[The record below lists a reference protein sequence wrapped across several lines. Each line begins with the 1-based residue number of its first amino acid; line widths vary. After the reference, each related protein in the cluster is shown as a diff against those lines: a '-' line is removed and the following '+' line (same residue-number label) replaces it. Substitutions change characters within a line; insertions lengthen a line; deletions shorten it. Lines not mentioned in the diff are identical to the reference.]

1 MSDDDWGDD
10 DDDWGDDAGGDDDGD
25 WGKGANDEW
34 DDNAMEFEQMED
46 EFANN
51 QQLSEVEQLFEEA
64 DSLMSLRRKPD
75 ALAEFKKFLEASKKD
90 NHPKP
95 QLLLEALSKMVQ
107 LCVDLEQKEESV
119 RYYKELL
126 SCLKDGS
133 HSQNE
138 KKTAISDVLSQF
150 DLGRNKVA
158 EDFYI
163 LTIDSIRDDERL
175 WFDFSI
181 ELSHSYL
188 ELKKWDMLNPLIEQL
203 HDACKKDGVDD
214 TSKAD
219 LLIQIYA
226 VKIEQMFATGNTEQ
240 LESIYHLTKRLS
252 ANVGDHRSAPI
263 LAEFNGKYHAEQ
275 RDFQKSY
282 AEFFQAIKYA
292 DPDRGK
298 LCVKY
303 LVCVT
308 MLGEENTDPFASRE
322 VKIYETDRTVAP
334 MVKLYHF
341 FNENNIKEFDDL
353 VKYEEEKICADPFIS
368 KLIPA
373 IRVKLRKKTLVAILK
388 PYRKVKLKWLAE
400 QLYYDMSQTENL
412 LIGMI
417 LDKSI
422 LARINQVDQTLEIR
436 KSQSTV
442 VYNQL
447 KAWMRALT
455 FRQQNLCSQIGRL
468 EYMRPSSVQDSFMS

>member
-1 MSDDDWGDD
+1 MSEDDDWGDD
-10 DDDWGDDAGGDDDGD
+10 DDDWGDEEGGDDGWEADDG
-25 WGKGANDEW
+25 N
-34 DDNAMEFEQMED
+34 MEFEEED
-46 EFANN
+46 EFNVIGQ

-64 DSLMSLRRKPD
+64 DSLMSLRRKPE
-75 ALAEFKKFLEASKKD
+75 ALDEFKKFLALSAKE

-95 QLLLEALSKMVQ
+95 QKLLEALSKMVQ
-107 LCVDLEQKEESV
+107 LCVDLDFADESV
-119 RYYKELL
+119 KYYKELL
-126 SCLKDGS
+126 SCLQEGS

-138 KKTAISDVLSQF
+138 KKAAISDVLSHF
-150 DLGRNKVA
+150 DLGETQVA

-163 LTIDSIRDDERL
+163 LTIESIRDDERL

-188 ELKKWDMLNPLIEQL
+188 ELKNWQKLDPLIESL
-203 HDACKKDGVDD
+203 HSACKINGYDD
-214 TSKAD
+214 PSKAD

-226 VKIEQMFATGNTEQ
+226 VKIEQMFATGNTDQ
-240 LESIYHLTKRLS
+240 LENIYHLTKKLS

-275 RDFQKSY
+275 RDFRKAY

-292 DPDRGK
+292 DQDRGK

-322 VKIYETDRTVAP
+322 VKIYESDNAVAP
-334 MVKLYHF
+334 MVKLYNF
-341 FNENNIKEFDDL
+341 FNENNIYDFDKL
-353 VKYEEEKICADPFIS
+353 LKAEEQSLCSDPFIA
-368 KLIPA
+368 KLMPKIKF
-373 IRVKLRKKTLVAILK
+373 KLRKKTVVATLK
-388 PYRKVKLKWLAE
+388 PYRKVRLKWLAS
-400 QLYYDMSQTENL
+400 QLYYDTAETENL

-417 LDKSI
+417 LDRSI

-436 KSQSTV
+436 KSKSTV
-442 VYNQL
+442 MFNQM
-447 KAWMRALT
+447 KSWMNALS
-455 FRQQNLCSQIGRL
+455 FRQQSLCTQIGRL
-468 EYMRPSSVQDSFMS
+468 ENMTSRGSQTPVFSTF

>member
-1 MSDDDWGDD
+1 MSGDEDDWGDD
-10 DDDWGDDAGGDDDGD
+10 DDGWGDEGGDGDDD
-25 WGKGANDEW
+25 WGEN
-34 DDNAMEFEQMED
+34 DNAMEFEQLD
-46 EFANN
+46 EYEGGN

-75 ALAEFKKFLEASKKD
+75 ALEEFKKFLAQSKKD

-95 QLLLEALSKMVQ
+95 TLLLEALSKMVQ
-107 LCVDLEQKEESV
+107 LCVDLEKKEESV
-119 RYYKELL
+119 GYYKELL
-126 SCLKDGS
+126 HCLKDGS

-188 ELKKWDMLNPLIEQL
+188 ELKRWEMLSPLIEQL
-203 HDACKKDGVDD
+203 HAACRTKDGVDD

-226 VKIEQMFATGNTEQ
+226 VKIEQMFATGDTEQ
-240 LESIYHLTKRLS
+240 LENIYHKTKKLS

-298 LCVKY
+298 LCVTY

-373 IRVKLRKKTLVAILK
+373 IRVKLRKKTLVAILR

-400 QLYYDMSQTENL
+400 QLYYDMAQTENL

-417 LDKSI
+417 LDQSI

-455 FRQQNLCSQIGRL
+455 FRQQALCSQIGRL
-468 EYMRPSSVQDSFMS
+468 EYMRPASVQDYMS